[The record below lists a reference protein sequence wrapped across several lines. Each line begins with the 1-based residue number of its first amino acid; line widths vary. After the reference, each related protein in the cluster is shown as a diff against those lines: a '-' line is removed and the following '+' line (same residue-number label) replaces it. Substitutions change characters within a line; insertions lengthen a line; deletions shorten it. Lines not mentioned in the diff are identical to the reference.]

1 MKFNTIIKKYKFV
14 IIILSIIALF
24 VSMCEAGKCE
34 KQIENFEIGNEA
46 GKHCVLFH
54 SKQCGWCKK
63 MMPEW
68 KKFKKDHSGD
78 LKISE
83 VEANEDPELIK
94 NLGIQ
99 GFPTIMLF
107 ENGKK
112 KVHKGERTKQSL
124 KQFVGLN

>member
-1 MKFNTIIKKYKFV
+1 MKFNILVKKYKYALIV
-14 IIILSIIALF
+14 ISLIALF

-34 KQIENFEIGNEA
+34 KQIENFELGKEK

-68 KKFKKDHSGD
+68 KKFKKAHSGD

-83 VEANEDPELIK
+83 VEASEDPDTI
-94 NLGIQ
+94 NSLGIQ
-99 GFPTIMLF
+99 GYPTIMLF

-112 KVHKGERTKQSL
+112 KVHKGDRTKQAL
-124 KQFVGLN
+124 KSFVGL

>member
-1 MKFNTIIKKYKFV
+1 MVKKYKYIV
-14 IIILSIIALF
+14 IIISIIALF
-24 VSMCEAGKCE
+24 ISMCEAGKCE
-34 KQIENFEIGNEA
+34 KQIENFEMGTEK

-54 SKQCGWCKK
+54 SNNCGWCKK

-68 KKFKKDHSGD
+68 KKFKKQHSKD

-83 VEANEDPELIK
+83 VEVNEDPELIK

-107 ENGKK
+107 ENGKSK
-112 KVHKGERTKQSL
+112 THKGERTKDSL

>member
-1 MKFNTIIKKYKFV
+1 MVKKYKYIV
-14 IIILSIIALF
+14 IIISIIALF
-24 VSMCEAGKCE
+24 ISMCEAGKCE
-34 KQIENFEIGNEA
+34 KQIENFEMGTEE

-54 SKQCGWCKK
+54 SNNCGWCKK

-68 KKFKKDHSGD
+68 KKFKKHHSKD

-83 VEANEDPELIK
+83 VEVNEDPELIK

-107 ENGKK
+107 ENGKSK
-112 KVHKGERTKQSL
+112 THKGERTKDSL

>member
-14 IIILSIIALF
+14 IIVLSIIALF

-34 KQIENFEIGNEA
+34 KQIENFEAPVSE
-46 GKHCVLFH
+46 KKMVLFH

-78 LKISE
+78 LKILE

-107 ENGKK
+107 ENGKQ
-112 KVHKGERTKQSL
+112 KVHKGERTKESL